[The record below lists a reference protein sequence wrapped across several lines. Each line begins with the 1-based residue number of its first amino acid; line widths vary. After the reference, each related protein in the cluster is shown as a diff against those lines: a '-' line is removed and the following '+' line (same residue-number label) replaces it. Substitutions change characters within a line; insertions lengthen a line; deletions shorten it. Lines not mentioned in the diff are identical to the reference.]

1 MKVLIT
7 GAEGQ
12 LGTELKKVLDGHKVY
27 GFGKEQ
33 LDITNPHAVYKCHE
47 DIRPEVVIHCAAY
60 TNVDGCEANEELA
73 YTVNS
78 KGAGNVAAGCLKVGA
93 AMVYISTDYVFNG
106 QKGQSYY
113 EVDETSPINIYGKS
127 KLAGERIVRSTL
139 KRYYIVRTAW
149 LYGRNGNNFVKTM
162 LQLSQSRKIIEVVDD
177 QVGSPTNAFNLAE
190 AIKVLA
196 ESDKYGIYH
205 VTNSGSCS
213 WFEFAKKIFEFGGVD
228 VEVRPITSDRINRSA
243 KRPSYSVLNNFNLKA
258 NLGYEMKPWDRAL
271 KEYIQIIK

>member
-12 LGTELKKVLDGHKVY
+12 LGTELKKVLDSHKVY

-33 LDITNPHAVYKCHE
+33 LDITSPHAVYKCFK
-47 DIRPEVVIHCAAY
+47 DIRPEIVIHCAAY
-60 TNVDGCEANEELA
+60 TNVDGCESNEELA
-73 YTVNS
+73 YEVNS
-78 KGAGNVAAGCLKVGA
+78 KGAGNVAAGCLKIGA

-113 EVDETSPINIYGKS
+113 EADEPSPINIYGKS
-127 KLAGERIVRSTL
+127 KLAGERIVSSTL
-139 KRYYIVRTAW
+139 NKYYIVRTAW
-149 LYGRNGNNFVKTM
+149 LYGINGNNFVKTM
-162 LQLSQSRKIIEVVDD
+162 LQLSQSRKTIEVVDD
-177 QVGSPTNAFNLAE
+177 QIGSPTNAFDLAE

-213 WFEFAKKIFEFGGVD
+213 WFEFAKKIFEFAGVD
-228 VEVRPITSDRINRSA
+228 IEVRPISSDRINRPA

-258 NLGYEMKPWDRAL
+258 NLGYEMKPWGRAL
-271 KEYIQIIK
+271 KEYIQSIK